1 MDITLEM
8 VEAVM
13 NNTGCT
19 YQEAKSALI
28 NNNGS
33 VGAAIQAI
41 YSRKA
46 DQAQKAENTNPESGF
61 QKDKVT
67 EKVDEI
73 TEKLKKLVKEGNV
86 NKIVMKRNGEVMLS
100 IPVNVGIIG
109 GFLGVTA
116 APWAVIAAAVA
127 AYGFD
132 CTFEIV
138 KADGTTDVVE

>member
-13 NNTGCT
+13 NNTGAT
-19 YQEAKSALI
+19 YQEAKTALL

-33 VGAAIQAI
+33 VGAAIQSI
-41 YSRKA
+41 YSAKA
-46 DQAQKAENTNPESGF
+46 GNAREAENMNEESGF

-86 NKIVMKRNGEVMLS
+86 NRIIMKRNGETLLS
-100 IPVNVGIIG
+100 LPVNVGIIG
-109 GFLGVTA
+109 GFLGITA
-116 APWAVIAAAVA
+116 APWAVIAGAIA

-132 CTFEIV
+132 CTFEIQ
-138 KADGTTDVVE
+138 KKDGTTDVVE

>member
-1 MDITLEM
+1 MNITLEM
-8 VEAVM
+8 VDAVM

-19 YQEAKSALI
+19 YQEAKTALI

-41 YSRKA
+41 YS
-46 DQAQKAENTNPESGF
+46 QKAGAAEHAENQNAESAA
-61 QKDKVT
+61 QKDKVV

-86 NKIVMKRNGEVMLS
+86 NRIIMKRNGETLLTL
-100 IPVNVGIIG
+100 PVNVGIIG
-109 GFLGVTA
+109 GVLGITA
-116 APWAVIAAAVA
+116 APWAVIAGAIA

-132 CTFEIV
+132 CTFEIQ
-138 KADGTTDVVE
+138 KNDGTTDVVE